1 MERYRLKIELL
12 SDLCAGNGKGYTSSL
27 DTDVCQDKYGFPY
40 IPGRRIKGILRECA
54 LELSDWGY
62 EIDPDKLFGK
72 EGDSFAPVRIGSAE
86 LESADT
92 IRQMIEDNPN
102 VSVFATQNVL
112 NCYSYIRTNTA
123 VDYETGVADDQSLR
137 TMRVVNKGTVF
148 YADVRLKDPK
158 MKDPLERC
166 CIVYRHMGLHRTRG
180 LGEVCVS
187 LVEPLDEV
195 CPEHKVLKD
204 GATRLEY
211 RVELLEPFINKSV
224 TVGESRTL
232 DYIDGAK
239 FLGLTAGYLRKHHDP
254 DDPLDFSGFMDQG
267 DVFFSNAYLMKD
279 DQRLTEVPAHIYSV
293 KNHPNQFR
301 NKLYAYEPDWPQ
313 EDAEQ
318 GSIKKRHDDIVVSK
332 DDGSLLE
339 EFQLNQAKHCYV
351 SIDGTSLIKESVQTE
366 EHYHHRRPEDKSI
379 GRAKSNDNGNADLYS
394 LSSICPWQS
403 FGGFV
408 TGEPEQIK
416 KVYDALTSENDFFMG
431 YGSSSEYGKVRI
443 TVTNTLAEEEQE
455 PRKLSEVKKLAIKLE
470 SPTIAYS
477 ENACYSTDKNDLLA
491 EVLAALGLSESDVEE
506 EKEYYL
512 TYTVVGGFNVTW
524 KRRKPTIYAFD
535 KGSVLV
541 LSFKEEQDI
550 TIPKHYYLGER
561 TAEGFGEFSVEK
573 VEDVQKVEDKEKI
586 KKLYPLARKDTEP
599 PKDVKPLD
607 LSKLPADSKE
617 KELAEKICHSLAV
630 NYAKAKGR
638 EAVVKSKQ
646 FDKAGDG
653 LKATISILTSMC
665 RESELEW
672 EAQKSKTEFAWKDD
686 LTGRVNARFEKNTE
700 NKKKKWD
707 ASTKIIKETEKAVNE
722 FDNSI
727 KEFYSIDGF
736 VSDPNEMAYAFLNAY
751 LQSAKYKL
759 KEKEGRQNGK
769 SN

>member
-12 SDLCAGNGKGYTSSL
+12 SDLCAGNGKGYNSSL

-62 EIDPDKLFGK
+62 EIDPDTLFGK

-102 VSVFATQNVL
+102 VSVFAPQNVL

-123 VDYETGVADDQSLR
+123 VDYETGVADDQSLHN
-137 TMRVVNKGTVF
+137 MRVVNKGTVF
-148 YADVRLKDPK
+148 YADVRLKYPK
-158 MKDPLERC
+158 MKDLLERC
-166 CIVYRHMGLHRTRG
+166 CVVYRHMGLHRTRG

-187 LVEPLDEV
+187 LVEPLEEV
-195 CPEHKVLKD
+195 SPNHIALKE

-211 RVELLEPFINKSV
+211 RVDLLEPFINKSV

-239 FLGLTAGYLRKHHDP
+239 ILGLTAGYLHDSRI
-254 DDPLDFSGFMDQG
+254 FSGFMDQG
-267 DVFFSNAYLMKD
+267 DVFFSNAYLMKN
-279 DQRLTEVPAHIYSV
+279 DQRLTEVPAYIYSV
-293 KNHPNQFR
+293 KNHPDQFR
-301 NKLYAYEPDWPQ
+301 NKLYAYEPDWQQ

-318 GSIKKRHDDIVVSK
+318 GSIKKRRDDIVVSK

-379 GRAKSNDNGNADLYS
+379 GRAKSNDDGNADLYT

-416 KVYDALTSENDFFMG
+416 TVYEALTSKNDFFMG

-443 TVTNTLAEEEQE
+443 TVTNTVTDEKPLE
-455 PRKLSEVKKLAIKLE
+455 LFDVKKLAIKLE
-470 SPTIAYS
+470 SPTIVYS

-573 VEDVQKVEDKEKI
+573 VEDVLKVEDKEKI

-700 NKKKKWD
+700 NKKKKWN

-759 KEKEGRQNGK
+759 KEKEGRQHGK

>member
-12 SDLCAGNGKGYTSSL
+12 SDLCAGNGKGYNSSL

-62 EIDPDKLFGK
+62 EIDPDTLFGK

-86 LESADT
+86 LESADI

-102 VSVFATQNVL
+102 VSVFAPQNVL

-137 TMRVVNKGTVF
+137 NMRVVNKGTVF
-148 YADVRLKDPK
+148 YADVRLRYPK
-158 MKDPLERC
+158 MKDLLERC
-166 CIVYRHMGLHRTRG
+166 CMVYRHMGLHRTRG

-195 CPEHKVLKD
+195 SPNHIELKE

-239 FLGLTAGYLRKHHDP
+239 FLGLTAGYLREPHDP
-254 DDPLDFSGFMDQG
+254 NDPLDFSGFMNQG

-279 DQRLTEVPAHIYSV
+279 DQRLTEVPAYIYSV

-301 NKLYAYEPDWPQ
+301 NKLYAYEPNWPQ

-318 GSIKKRHDDIVVSK
+318 GSIKKRFDDIVVSE
-332 DDGSLLE
+332 GTLLE
-339 EFQLNQAKHCYV
+339 EYQLNQAKHCYV
-351 SIDGTSLIKESVQTE
+351 SIEIDDEGRPSLVKESVQTE
-366 EHYHHRRPEDKSI
+366 GHYHHRRPEDKSI
-379 GRAKSNDNGNADLYS
+379 GRAKSNDDGNADLYT

-408 TGEPEQIK
+408 TGSPEQIE
-416 KVYDALTSENDFFMG
+416 KVHKALTSKNDFFMG

-443 TVTNTLAEEEQE
+443 TVTNTVTDEKPLE
-455 PRKLSEVKKLAIKLE
+455 LFDVKKLAIKLE
-470 SPTIAYS
+470 SPTIVYS

-524 KRRKPTIYAFD
+524 KRRKPSIQAFD

-541 LSFKEEQDI
+541 LSFKEKQGI
-550 TIPKHYYLGER
+550 TIPKHCYLGER
-561 TAEGFGEFSVEK
+561 TAEGFGEFTVEK
-573 VEDVQKVEDKEKI
+573 VEDKES
-586 KKLYPLARKDTEP
+586 KKGKGLYPLTRKETEP
-599 PKDVKPLD
+599 PKAVIPFN
-607 LSKLPADSKE
+607 LSKLPDNSKE

-630 NYAKAKGR
+630 NYAKEKGR
-638 EAVVKSKQ
+638 EAVVNSKQ

-665 RESELEW
+665 GESELMWKES
-672 EAQKSKTEFAWKDD
+672 QKSKKAFDWKDD

-700 NKKKKWD
+700 NKKKKLD
-707 ASTKIIKETEKAVNE
+707 ISNEIIEKADETVDAFEISFENKYSVN
-722 FDNSI
+722 
-727 KEFYSIDGF
+727 GF
-736 VSDPNEMAYAFLNAY
+736 VPDKNEIAYEYLKAY

-759 KEKEGRQNGK
+759 KE
-769 SN
+769 